1 MTVQEKNTENMI
13 VDREKLIV
21 RTGIVG
27 ILSNLVLVGFKA
39 FVGLAGHS
47 VAIVSDALNN
57 LTDALSSVITIIG
70 TRLANRAPD
79 KKHPLGHGRIE
90 YMAMMIVSAIV
101 LYAGVTALI
110 DSVKKIFHPEEVTY
124 TVLSF
129 VVLAASI
136 IVKLVLGFYTKKKG
150 EKFHS
155 GALEASGRD
164 ALGDAAVS
172 GSVLASA
179 LIFRIFGIDIEAYV
193 GALIGLFIIKTGIEL
208 IRESVDSILGTRA
221 DSGLSTG
228 IRAVI
233 EEEPEVLGAYDLL
246 ISNYGP
252 DLNIAAVHI
261 EVDDRMSAR
270 ELDVLTRRLQEK
282 VYAGTGAV
290 LATVG
295 VYSAHTADDEAAA
308 VRDDVRRR
316 VMSHEGVLQFHGF
329 YVDLESKT
337 LRFDVIIDFAVRDR
351 QALAHEIEEEIRA
364 AYPDYA
370 VHVTLDLDLSD

>member
-27 ILSNLVLVGFKA
+27 ILSNLLLVGFKA

-136 IVKLVLGFYTKKKG
+136 IVKPKPSDRL
-150 EKFHS
+150 
-155 GALEASGRD
+155 
-164 ALGDAAVS
+164 AATNS
-172 GSVLASA
+172 
-179 LIFRIFGIDIEAYV
+179 
-193 GALIGLFIIKTGIEL
+193 
-208 IRESVDSILGTRA
+208 
-221 DSGLSTG
+221 
-228 IRAVI
+228 
-233 EEEPEVLGAYDLL
+233 
-246 ISNYGP
+246 
-252 DLNIAAVHI
+252 
-261 EVDDRMSAR
+261 
-270 ELDVLTRRLQEK
+270 
-282 VYAGTGAV
+282 
-290 LATVG
+290 
-295 VYSAHTADDEAAA
+295 
-308 VRDDVRRR
+308 
-316 VMSHEGVLQFHGF
+316 
-329 YVDLESKT
+329 
-337 LRFDVIIDFAVRDR
+337 
-351 QALAHEIEEEIRA
+351 
-364 AYPDYA
+364 
-370 VHVTLDLDLSD
+370 